1 MDMAV
6 TMLCFVGSLVL
17 LGRGY
22 WFALISFD
30 AIGILL
36 GWQYIAPIFGLF
48 AIWLIARRVL
58 SPASP
63 Q

>member
-1 MDMAV
+1 MLTIA
-6 TMLCFVGSLVL
+6 TMLCFIVALGV

-22 WFALISFD
+22 WVPLIAFD

-58 SPASP
+58 LPASP